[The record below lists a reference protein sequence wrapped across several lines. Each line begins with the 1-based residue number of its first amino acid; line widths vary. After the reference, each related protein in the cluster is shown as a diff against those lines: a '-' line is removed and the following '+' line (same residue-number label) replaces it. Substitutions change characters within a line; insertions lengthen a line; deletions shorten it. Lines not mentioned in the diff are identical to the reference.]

1 LPSGP
6 TSETGG
12 LGCWLAEQVKAAQKD
27 GGVITSQGEWLYL
40 GNWHTYLVALL
51 GFREQNWFNL
61 VDLYRCSAPAGTRK
75 KRQQQQP
82 NSFRGDTSNE
92 VRKGTFL
99 KSFDTDKISLD
110 NTDILSYLQAV

>member
-12 LGCWLAEQVKAAQKD
+12 LGCWLAEQVNAAQKD

-61 VDLYRCSAPAGTRK
+61 VDLYRCSAPDGTRK
-75 KRQQQQP
+75 KHQQQKQQP
-82 NSFRGDTSNE
+82 DSFTGDISNE
-92 VRKGTFL
+92 VRKGHF
-99 KSFDTDKISLD
+99 
-110 NTDILSYLQAV
+110 